1 MGEARCFKLDM
12 EIDYVEYWHMHDR
25 LPEMMRVQVVISLK
39 FGKQVIISW
48 Q

>member
-25 LPEMMRVQVVISLK
+25 LPRNDACAGCDFFKVR
-39 FGKQVIISW
+39 
-48 Q
+48 